1 MYGMEYTQIIHPSSS
16 IKKKKGLKMKLDRRM
31 NGLSHKNLHFKKQ
44 IRDYTLPDE
53 IKSDRLL
60 DTPSKNWARV
70 SGRILLPVQSQAMG
84 ITIAQPP
91 VEPMRLAHA
100 SAKTG

>member
-60 DTPSKNWARV
+60 GSGHTF
-70 SGRILLPVQSQAMG
+70 SGRIAELD
-84 ITIAQPP
+84 
-91 VEPMRLAHA
+91 HC
-100 SAKTG
+100 